1 MHTAYCK
8 CCNSV
13 SLGFTGVRGGLT
25 NSQGNENAP
34 IANKENKPKANSSI
48 TEEVSSQA
56 DSSVTMMHIKFSATH
71 AQLSAPYHPQQR
83 NSSCVFGTGEAKESC
98 TPQKLQPAKAAN
110 IFCMRPV
117 KEEHR
122 NS

>member
-25 NSQGNENAP
+25 NSLNNAL
-34 IANKENKPKANSSI
+34 IANKEYKPRANSI

-56 DSSVTMMHIKFSATH
+56 DSSVTMMHIKFSAAH
-71 AQLSAPYHPQQR
+71 AQLSALYHPQQR
-83 NSSCVFGTGEAKESC
+83 NSSCVFGTGEANEGC
-98 TPQKLQPAKAAN
+98 TPQK
-110 IFCMRPV
+110 
-117 KEEHR
+117 
-122 NS
+122 